1 MTRIPIEG
9 GNPYRTA
16 RAAFVVAAVLAF
28 LALLW
33 VVRTFVLVVFFAIL
47 LTIPVA
53 AGASFLE
60 RRLRF
65 PRGVAVAT
73 IIILV
78 IGTIVGVGFL
88 LADPIREQMREVRDQ
103 LPRAVDRLEAWI
115 NRTPFVED
123 VVLGGEEVAAEP
135 QKTGEGPNPASP
147 GDPETSGPSMRERL
161 AAQLREHAGSLF
173 PFVVSTVAAVSGV
186 FLVLFLIIYLAAD
199 PNVYSRG
206 VLRLVP
212 VRHRDKTLAV
222 GTEVQQTLLQ
232 WIGAQAVSMAV
243 IGVITT
249 AALYFLD
256 VKAAL
261 ALGILAGI
269 SEFIPVFG
277 PLLSAIP
284 AIGIAFADSPTKALY
299 VLITYIV
306 IQQLESNIISP
317 LVMKHGVD
325 VPPVV
330 TILSGTIM
338 TLLFGFL
345 GLLVAVPLAAAGL
358 TVLREVT
365 PPVDDTII
373 PEEAQ
378 ARD

>member
-9 GNPYRTA
+9 GNPFRTA

-47 LTIPVA
+47 LAIPVA

-65 PRGVAVAT
+65 PRGAAVAT

-78 IGTIVGVGFL
+78 IGTMVGVGFL

-123 VVLGGEEVAAEP
+123 VVLGGEEVAADP
-135 QKTGEGPNPASP
+135 QKTGQGPDPAARVEPKTP
-147 GDPETSGPSMRERL
+147 GPTMRERL
-161 AAQLREHAGSLF
+161 AAQLHEHAGSLF
-173 PFVVSTVAAVSGV
+173 PFVVSTVTAISGI

-249 AALYFLD
+249 VALYFLD

-306 IQQLESNIISP
+306 IQQVESNIISP

-345 GLLVAVPLAAAGL
+345 GLLVAVPLAAAAL

-373 PEEAQ
+373 PEGQ
-378 ARD
+378 PRD